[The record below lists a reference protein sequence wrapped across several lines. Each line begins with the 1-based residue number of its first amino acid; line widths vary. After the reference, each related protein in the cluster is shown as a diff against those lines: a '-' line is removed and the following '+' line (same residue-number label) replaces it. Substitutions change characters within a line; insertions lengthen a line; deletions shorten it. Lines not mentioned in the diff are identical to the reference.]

1 MSWLIVLCVAF
12 AGVAYVA
19 GPLTRPG
26 GRRDNPARGLDAEL
40 DARKHA
46 ALVGIID
53 LEDER
58 AVGKLNDEDF
68 AALRSEYEAE
78 ALVAIAELD
87 QLHSAGPEHDLEREI
102 AELKARLAE
111 GEELH

>member
-1 MSWLIVLCVAF
+1 MSLLIVLCVAV
-12 AGVAYVA
+12 AGLLYVA

-26 GRRDNPARGLDAEL
+26 RHRADPARGLGEEL
-40 DARKHA
+40 AARKRA
-46 ALVGIID
+46 ALLGIVD
-53 LEDER
+53 LEGER

-87 QLHSAGPEHDLEREI
+87 QLHSAGPGHDLEREI

-111 GEELH
+111 GEELY